1 MQYRKRAANA
11 KSVGVEHSSHTL
23 DFKQVCNASQAPET
37 DRKDIQAY
45 FGQLNNAAGT
55 TLKFK
60 FVLVGVTAND
70 LNNLTAIDMLT
81 MLLMAGVRHFQ
92 KSLKKTEF
100 PEWNKGQAWEG
111 GAK

>member
-1 MQYRKRAANA
+1 MQYRKREINA

-23 DFKQVCNASQAPET
+23 DFKQVCKASHAPVT

-45 FGQLNNAAGT
+45 FGQLNNAAGA

-60 FVLVGVTAND
+60 FVLVDVSAND

-81 MLLMAGVRHFQ
+81 MLLMAGVHQFQ
-92 KSLKKTEF
+92 KGLNKTEF
-100 PEWNKGQAWEG
+100 PEWNEGQAWEG